1 MDSGVSINYVIAT
14 HAGRSLKR
22 EEHDAETALILIKH
36 MKALLACLRH
46 TTHIRQVTILKPEVD
61 GAVYEN
67 YYDIDDYIAEI
78 EKLGISVI
86 SHPTTQPFK
95 SSYSQYL
102 YAYTLFPEFDHYI
115 IMEDDWVP
123 FPGTKGFDAILLRE
137 YHKWSGCKGFLSAWV
152 TKFRGD
158 PTIDSWHRRHSA
170 ISVGIV
176 SASSFRTISEVCR
189 GAIYGHV
196 TQLKFS
202 ELFTI
207 AGLPLLDYSDSGSTY
222 MIPFWETT
230 EGKVLEYATHL
241 SGKYLL
247 VPVQLL
253 EPDRY
258 PYELGNW
265 KLCGDRPASSE
276 VCRWVGDKEYLSVHH
291 SSRAQASAPT
301 GIQASSFNQL

>member
-14 HAGRSLKR
+14 HAGRSLRR
-22 EEHDAETALILIKH
+22 EKHDAETALILIKH

-46 TTHIRQVTILKPEVD
+46 ATHIRQVTILKPEVD
-61 GAVYEN
+61 GPVYEN

-78 EKLGISVI
+78 EMLGINVV
-86 SHPTTQPFK
+86 SHPATQPFK

-102 YAYTLFPEFDHYI
+102 HAYTLFPGFDHYI

-137 YHKWSGCKGFLSAWV
+137 YHERSGCKGFLSAWV
-152 TKFRGD
+152 TKFEMH
-158 PTIDSWHRRHSA
+158 PRHSA

-176 SASSFRTISEVCR
+176 SASSFRAISEVPR
-189 GAIYGHV
+189 GAAHERV
-196 TQLKFS
+196 TQLDFS

-222 MIPFWETT
+222 MIPFWGAGK
-230 EGKVLEYATHL
+230 GKVLEYATHL

-247 VPVQLL
+247 VPVQFL

-265 KLCGDRPASSE
+265 RLCGDRPTSSE
-276 VCRWVGDKEYLSVHH
+276 VRRWVGNKEYLLHAFVDTH
-291 SSRAQASAPT
+291 PC
-301 GIQASSFNQL
+301 